1 MRVYLG
7 LGYFGVLSK
16 SGGLYNIHDIVILL
30 IIIHIHDHCG
40 QGHLPCL
47 QCRVP
52 RRQGEQLGMA
62 DCSSQMGI
70 GSIGNHHKRR

>member
-47 QCRVP
+47 QCRV
-52 RRQGEQLGMA
+52 QGAKG
-62 DCSSQMGI
+62 SSWGWLI
-70 GSIGNHHKRR
+70 VAAKWGLVP